1 MLGIELNMLNSAVI
15 VFGFSIVVIAL
26 DEWVI
31 KAWRI
36 RHWEKLAAAGDQ
48 EKIELLRIARS
59 AHVVDE

>member
-1 MLGIELNMLNSAVI
+1 MGFELNMMNSAAI
-15 VFGFSIVVIAL
+15 VFGFSIVVILL

-36 RHWEKLAAAGDQ
+36 KHWEKLAAAGDA